1 MFERNILLKEVKVE
15 LFMIECCDEFEMIS
29 LRNKM
34 LQVIRRSSDE
44 LKEVIYDLGVK
55 EELPPSWEEFK
66 SLIIEFCSEEGIESI
81 IKYKEEPWSKY
92 LLRLDEWRMKRKH
105 PENKVLS
112 YVRKLHLPK
121 DLRMILFS
129 LEVSLKMAIE
139 RVKEWESFR
148 CYNNQI
154 KVKSIRINKTKM
166 EKTNK
171 DEKRSLNQ
179 IKCFSCGKL
188 GQYSNKCLD
197 KKKIN
202 RVLAKKYLDRNEIEI
217 NGMNVNA
224 IFDTGSSCS
233 FIHKE
238 NLIDLGI
245 KDCEKGFMEFTNCD
259 CSKWSVNRFVRFHFT
274 FKDRKFYDLFWIIES
289 EGDDV
294 IISNEIV
301 KKIKSKPIL
310 ITYTIDTKDKG
321 PINWTR
327 PIRSYQDKR
336 EFEKLLKI

>member
-1 MFERNILLKEVKVE
+1 
-15 LFMIECCDEFEMIS
+15 
-29 LRNKM
+29 
-34 LQVIRRSSDE
+34 
-44 LKEVIYDLGVK
+44 
-55 EELPPSWEEFK
+55 
-66 SLIIEFCSEEGIESI
+66 
-81 IKYKEEPWSKY
+81 
-92 LLRLDEWRMKRKH
+92 
-105 PENKVLS
+105 
-112 YVRKLHLPK
+112 
-121 DLRMILFS
+121 
-129 LEVSLKMAIE
+129 
-139 RVKEWESFR
+139 
-148 CYNNQI
+148 
-154 KVKSIRINKTKM
+154 
-166 EKTNK
+166 
-171 DEKRSLNQ
+171 Q

-188 GQYSNKCLD
+188 GQYSNKFLD

-202 RVLAKKYLDRNEIEI
+202 RVMAKKYLDRNEIEI

-259 CSKWSVNRFVRFHFT
+259 CSKWCVNRFVRFHFT

-289 EGDDV
+289 ERNDV
-294 IISNEIV
+294 IISNETV
-301 KKIKSKPIL
+301 KKIKSKPIP

-327 PIRSYQDKR
+327 PIRSYQGKM